1 MALDFN
7 LKKKNKQT
15 NKQKTR
21 QNKNTGQIPM
31 NVVKKNWSSR
41 EIFKVLISKTD
52 CTTSHFKLDKSLL
65 LVYSHMQKEK
75 TNKQAKQKIT
85 DCAHPAYFPNRKR

>member
-7 LKKKNKQT
+7 LKKTNKQT
-15 NKQKTR
+15 NKKTG

-31 NVVKKNWSSR
+31 KVGKKNWSSR
-41 EIFKVLISKTD
+41 EIFKALISKTD

-65 LVYSHMQKEK
+65 LVYLHIQKEK